1 MLSDG
6 EILAA
11 LRSGGVE
18 ISPFHK
24 EELQPCSYDVRLHLP
39 GYLVRPT
46 SSPPWFSTERP
57 DKVESFETEEK
68 EMRLHP
74 GQLLIAKTKEWISL
88 SEGYAAQIEG
98 RSSLGR
104 MGLNIYQTCGLIDPG
119 FRGRIVLELTATYPI
134 ELYDGMSIGQI
145 IFHRLAVPA
154 QKPYQGKYQDQAD
167 VRLSKGV

>member
-11 LRSGGVE
+11 LRSGGIE
-18 ISPFHK
+18 ISPFRK

-39 GYLVRPT
+39 GSVVAPNKKGYFDPEQPEGIGVYHT
-46 SSPPWFSTERP
+46 GP
-57 DKVESFETEEK
+57 DEVK
-68 EMRLHP
+68 LLP
-74 GQLLIAKTKEWISL
+74 GRLLIAKTKEWVGL
-88 SEGYAAQIEG
+88 SAGYSAQIEG

-104 MGLNIYQTCGLIDPG
+104 LGLEVYKTCGLIDPG
-119 FRGRIVLELTATYPI
+119 FRGQIVLEISAFHPTRLW
-134 ELYDGMSIGQI
+134 DGMGIGQL

-154 QKPYQGKYQDQAD
+154 QKPYEGKYQDQGE